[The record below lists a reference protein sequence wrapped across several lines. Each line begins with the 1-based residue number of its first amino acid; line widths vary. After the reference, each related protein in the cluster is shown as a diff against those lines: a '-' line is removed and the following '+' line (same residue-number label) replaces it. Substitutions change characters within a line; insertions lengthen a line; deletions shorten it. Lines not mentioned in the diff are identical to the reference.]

1 MKNVETVPAS
11 VQTSVKRLVAVLGK
25 RVAYNVKPNKWKHHS
40 ATMGTSTLTVYTIYW
55 NYLCDTSWF
64 SLDKL

>member
-11 VQTSVKRLVAVLGK
+11 VQTRVKRLVALLSEWVT
-25 RVAYNVKPNKWKHHS
+25 YNVKPNEWKHHIT
-40 ATMGTSTLTVYTIYW
+40 TMGTSTLTVYTIYW